1 MNRINELFAAKSS
14 SILSVYFTA
23 GYPQL
28 SSTEEV
34 IRQLSNKGVDM
45 IEIGIPFSDLLAD
58 GPVIQNS
65 SRVAL
70 QNGMTQRLLFEQL
83 KNVRK
88 ITNIPL
94 ILMGYINPI
103 LQLGFEE
110 FCRQA
115 QSVGIDG
122 FIVPDLPMSEYL
134 RDFQPI
140 ARRYGLENI
149 LLITPET
156 PDERI
161 RLIDEHS
168 NGFIYMVSSA
178 STTGMQSSF
187 SEEKEKYFKRIQ
199 DMKLKNPTLVG
210 FGISNKETFDSACR
224 FSRGAIIGS
233 ALVKALGD
241 SASVEQAVDKLLADI
256 GILG

>member
-1 MNRINELFAAKSS
+1 MSRIKKLFAAKSRN
-14 SILSVYFTA
+14 ILSMYFTA

-28 SSTEEV
+28 NDTLEV
-34 IRQLSNKGVDM
+34 IRQLASRGVDM
-45 IEIGIPFSDLLAD
+45 VEIGIPFSDPLAD

-65 SRVAL
+65 SQVAL
-70 QNGMTQRLLFEQL
+70 QNGMSQRLLFEQL
-83 KNVRK
+83 QNVRQV
-88 ITNIPL
+88 TDIPL

-122 FIVPDLPMSEYL
+122 FIIPDLPMSEYL

-140 ARRYGLENI
+140 AHRYGLENI

-156 PDERI
+156 PEERI

-168 NGFIYMVSSA
+168 NGFIYMFSSA
-178 STTGMQSSF
+178 STTGMQHSF
-187 SEEKEKYFKRIQ
+187 SEEKEKYFRRIQ

-224 FSRGAIIGS
+224 FSHGAIIGS
-233 ALVKALGD
+233 ALVKALGE
-241 SASVEQAVDKLLADI
+241 SPSIEKAVDKLLADI
-256 GILG
+256 GV

>member
-1 MNRINELFAAKSS
+1 MSRIKKLFAAKSKNV
-14 SILSVYFTA
+14 LSVYFTA

-28 SSTEEV
+28 NDTVEV
-34 IRQLSNKGVDM
+34 IRQLASKGVDM
-45 IEIGIPFSDLLAD
+45 VEIGIPFSDPLAD

-65 SRVAL
+65 SQVAL
-70 QNGMTQRLLFEQL
+70 QNGMSQKLLFEQL
-83 KNVRK
+83 KNIRQV
-88 ITNIPL
+88 TDIPL

-115 QSVGIDG
+115 HSVGIDG
-122 FIVPDLPMSEYL
+122 FIIPDLPMNEYL

-140 ARRYGLENI
+140 AQRYGLENI

-156 PDERI
+156 SEERI
-161 RLIDEHS
+161 RLIDRHS

-178 STTGMQSSF
+178 ATTGMQNSF
-187 SEEKEKYFKRIQ
+187 SSEKEEYFKRIQ
-199 DMKLKNPTLVG
+199 GMKLKNPCLVG

-224 FSRGAIIGS
+224 FAQGAIIGS
-233 ALVKALGD
+233 ALIKALGN
-241 SASVEQAVDKLLADI
+241 SPSIEKAVEKLLAEI
-256 GILG
+256 GV